1 MGGALSGPKRA
12 KGTALAEPPPLGA
25 GAGEASLDRSS
36 TRRLHSQH
44 PPLDVSASVRSNIN
58 ELDEAVLEATARPVV
73 PRKSYA
79 PETALEKR
87 VVETLKTLNRE
98 RIESGN
104 GSKAVM
110 NKVLLNFPKMQ
121 STFSDL
127 HRLYNDTD
135 TDKSGSLEIDEVM
148 VLMSKLNPGITRETV
163 EQIFLQSDVATD
175 GRINFKEFL
184 TCLALGFLLGLI
196 PELNEEEIKRAT
208 ESGAPRLFKDS
219 KAVRKVFQ
227 LATEMYLAFDTDCRG
242 TITFA
247 EMERVINQSTG
258 ESEMT
263 KNTKDRDRK
272 RKNSLGLETAPLHQ
286 TGSPSP
292 TVSGGG
298 SGSNSGGGGGG
309 VMNELLS
316 RERWQE
322 LDWDSDGYITYQEF
336 IFTYV
341 KWVASLSSEAGLDS
355 DEDD

>member
-1 MGGALSGPKRA
+1 
-12 KGTALAEPPPLGA
+12 
-25 GAGEASLDRSS
+25 
-36 TRRLHSQH
+36 
-44 PPLDVSASVRSNIN
+44 VRSNIN
-58 ELDEAVLEATARPVV
+58 ELDEAVLEATAQPVV

-79 PETALEKR
+79 PESVLEKR
-87 VVETLKTLNRE
+87 VVETLKELNRE
-98 RIESGN
+98 RIASGN

-127 HRLYNDTD
+127 HRLYNETD
-135 TDKSGSLEIDEVM
+135 TDKSGSLEIDEVV

-208 ESGAPRLFKDS
+208 MGGAPRLFKDS

-227 LATEMYLAFDTDCRG
+227 LATEMYLAFDTECRG

-263 KNTKDRDRK
+263 KNTKERERK
-272 RKNSLGLETAPLHQ
+272 RKNSLGLDNTPPSHP
-286 TGSPSP
+286 TGGPSPSS
-292 TVSGGG
+292 SGGSVSIG
-298 SGSNSGGGGGG
+298 GAGGGGGG
-309 VMNELLS
+309 VMNQLLS

-355 DEDD
+355 DEDE